1 MEDAFTIEFPRTV
14 SDRELEALQAE
25 IKQVSEVEDAG
36 SMGARGVDPQMIM
49 LWVQVISGVLG
60 VVSTGVPIIQ
70 KIIEMIRGKGIKGA
84 KITLANGTTISV
96 DDISA
101 KDLESLFK
109 AARQQ

>member
-36 SMGARGVDPQMIM
+36 SMGARGVDPQIM

-70 KIIEMIRGKGIKGA
+70 KITEMIRGKGIKGA

-96 DDISA
+96 DHVAA